1 MTTLTIPTRFRGP
14 PHSGNGGYVA
24 GLLAKAAGG
33 HRAVAMRAPAPLD
46 VALTLDLTSE
56 PVRLFHGD
64 TLVADAALASPGD
77 LATPPIVPTLEQARA
92 ASAEYQSYH
101 PICVCCGDKLS
112 AAEGLR
118 ILAGPIAGA
127 PEGTVAAV
135 WDVDAAFCD
144 DDGIAPEE
152 VVWTAID
159 CPGFYAWVAHDG
171 RHGALTGRMQ
181 AEVLERP
188 RAGDQCIVLAWPLER
203 VSERRRTAGVALFT
217 TDGRL
222 LARGVQTWIAVV
234 RRAE

>member
-1 MTTLTIPTRFRGP
+1 MITVPARFRGP

-24 GLLAKAAGG
+24 GLIARHAGG
-33 HRAVAMRAPAPLD
+33 HRAVAMRAPVPLD
-46 VALTLDLTSE
+46 VTLTLDLASE
-56 PVRLFHGD
+56 PVRLLHGD
-64 TLVADAALASPGD
+64 TLVADAALVSASD
-77 LATPPIVPTLEQARA
+77 LPTPPIVPTLEQARA
-92 ASAEYQSYH
+92 ASEDYQSYH

-144 DDGIAPEE
+144 ADGLAPEE

-181 AEVLERP
+181 AEVVERP
-188 RAGDQCIVLAWPLER
+188 RAGDACIVLAWPLER
-203 VSERRRTAGVALFT
+203 VSERRQTAGVALFAA
-217 TDGRL
+217 DGRL
-222 LARGVQTWIAVV
+222 MARAVQTWIRMV
-234 RRAE
+234 RREG

>member
-1 MTTLTIPTRFRGP
+1 MITVPARFRGP

-24 GLLAKAAGG
+24 GLIARHAGG
-33 HRAVAMRAPAPLD
+33 HRAVAMRAPVPLD
-46 VALTLDLTSE
+46 VTLTLDLASE
-56 PVRLFHGD
+56 PVRLLPGD
-64 TLVADAALASPGD
+64 TLVADAALVSASD
-77 LATPPIVPTLEQARA
+77 LPTPPIVPTLEQARA
-92 ASAEYQSYH
+92 ASEDYQSYH

-144 DDGIAPEE
+144 ADGLAPEE

-181 AEVLERP
+181 AEVVERP
-188 RAGDQCIVLAWPLER
+188 RAGDACIVLAWPLER
-203 VSERRRTAGVALFT
+203 VSERRQTAGVALFAA
-217 TDGRL
+217 DGRL
-222 LARGVQTWIAVV
+222 MARAVQTWIRMV
-234 RRAE
+234 RREG